1 MATKTFDE
9 LKQLAIQIR
18 DEKTNKQNTA
28 TRVGTEMLEH
38 LNKLEQDYYDK
49 TTINN
54 RTSEYNVSLNHPTS
68 GLSGS
73 NKYDLSSAI
82 AQVPAELRSSGLTV
96 SFLNADG
103 NTEKWEF
110 SGGSWKAGG
119 FEKVGAGKL
128 GELEQTLSKYLLSN
142 NVDVIK
148 AVNEI
153 YMPKEIYDKYPD
165 GVYLWN
171 IGKLRSG
178 NITVQIYGLKSDGS
192 NEKIVDGYYESF
204 GVVEAYTDNG
214 AFIVDMTNLDQTVGA
229 YQDIKIPIKEAAT
242 IIENSPRIAYKLG
255 LSKSNKADISNFYN
269 CYLSDTDNYDV
280 VKAVKELYVK
290 KEIYDKYEQVV
301 LYNIG
306 KLRSGNITVQIYGLK
321 SDGGQEEIKNFYT
334 ESFGEVEY
342 ISNDCSFI
350 IDMTNLDQTAG
361 AYQDIKIPLRKNV
374 TIKEYSPIIYQN
386 SSNNQW
392 YGKKIIWLGTSVP
405 YGQYATKSYALEAA
419 NKLGFNLINTS
430 MPGQRIH
437 GYYDEE
443 HDVIMG
449 GQGTIEEPTNA
460 YATTISKSEYIAAKG
475 AGVSTAE
482 IASSSSPWA
491 PNKGGSSYTRT
502 WENIFVEENA
512 DADLWVFDVVPNNT
526 NFETTDWDLFD
537 KENWRYSDDSDF
549 SEHRLTFLGALLFL
563 MNKMY
568 ELNPKARLVFV
579 LGTTYAYN
587 EGKSNLELVR
597 NAWNIH
603 IIDLWGKINTSLPSI
618 KYLYS
623 EYTGVDGGQ
632 KINRHP
638 STFGHEKMGEMLA
651 NELLLI
657 S

>member
-1 MATKTFDE
+1 
-9 LKQLAIQIR
+9 
-18 DEKTNKQNTA
+18 
-28 TRVGTEMLEH
+28 
-38 LNKLEQDYYDK
+38 
-49 TTINN
+49 
-54 RTSEYNVSLNHPTS
+54 
-68 GLSGS
+68 
-73 NKYDLSSAI
+73 
-82 AQVPAELRSSGLTV
+82 VPAELRTAGLTV
-96 SFLNADG
+96 SFMNADG
-103 NTEKWEF
+103 DMEKWEF

-165 GVYLWN
+165 GVYLW
-171 IGKLRSG
+171 
-178 NITVQIYGLKSDGS
+178 
-192 NEKIVDGYYESF
+192 
-204 GVVEAYTDNG
+204 
-214 AFIVDMTNLDQTVGA
+214 
-229 YQDIKIPIKEAAT
+229 
-242 IIENSPRIAYKLG
+242 
-255 LSKSNKADISNFYN
+255 
-269 CYLSDTDNYDV
+269 
-280 VKAVKELYVK
+280 
-290 KEIYDKYEQVV
+290 
-301 LYNIG
+301 NIG

-460 YATTISKSEYIAAKG
+460 YATTISKSEYIAAKE

-491 PNKGGSSYTRT
+491 PNKGGSSYTWT

>member
-1 MATKTFDE
+1 MATKTFEE

-28 TRVGTEMLEH
+28 TRIGTQMLEH
-38 LNKLEQDYYDK
+38 LDKLEQDYYDK
-49 TTINN
+49 TATD
-54 RTSEYNVSLNHPTS
+54 E
-68 GLSGS
+68 
-73 NKYDLSSAI
+73 
-82 AQVPAELRSSGLTV
+82 ELKERDEKLT
-96 SFLNADG
+96 
-103 NTEKWEF
+103 
-110 SGGSWKAGG
+110 
-119 FEKVGAGKL
+119 
-128 GELEQTLSKYLLSN
+128 ELEQTLSKYLLSN

-171 IGKLRSG
+171 IGKLKSG

-204 GVVEAYTDNG
+204 EVVEEYTDNG

-255 LSKSNKADISNFYN
+255 LSKSNKADRSLIAEVALYSNRYISTSNVDVAKAVEEIYIPEEIYNKYPYGVYLWNIGKKGGTEDTIRVQIYGMLTETQNERIVESVFSTFEKVQVISENCSYIIDLSQLEQTAGMYDDIKIPINKYVTIIENSPVLSYAIGKLKSNKADISNFYN

-306 KLRSGNITVQIYGLK
+306 KLKSGNITVQIYGLK

-374 TIKEYSPIIYQN
+374 TIKEYSPIIYQK

-449 GQGTIEEPTNA
+449 GQGTIEEPTSA
-460 YATTISKSEYIAAKG
+460 MLQPFQSL
-475 AGVSTAE
+475 
-482 IASSSSPWA
+482 
-491 PNKGGSSYTRT
+491 
-502 WENIFVEENA
+502 NI
-512 DADLWVFDVVPNNT
+512 
-526 NFETTDWDLFD
+526 
-537 KENWRYSDDSDF
+537 
-549 SEHRLTFLGALLFL
+549 LLQ
-563 MNKMY
+563 K
-568 ELNPKARLVFV
+568 KLV
-579 LGTTYAYN
+579 
-587 EGKSNLELVR
+587 
-597 NAWNIH
+597 
-603 IIDLWGKINTSLPSI
+603 
-618 KYLYS
+618 
-623 EYTGVDGGQ
+623 
-632 KINRHP
+632 
-638 STFGHEKMGEMLA
+638 
-651 NELLLI
+651 
-657 S
+657 